1 MGQLKNVRKSRA
13 DLRFSLRSWE
23 ILGGISDDP
32 IGRRF
37 VNTKTSAFGFGV
49 GSFLGQFF

>member
-1 MGQLKNVRKSRA
+1 MGQLKNVRKSR
-13 DLRFSLRSWE
+13 SLRSWE